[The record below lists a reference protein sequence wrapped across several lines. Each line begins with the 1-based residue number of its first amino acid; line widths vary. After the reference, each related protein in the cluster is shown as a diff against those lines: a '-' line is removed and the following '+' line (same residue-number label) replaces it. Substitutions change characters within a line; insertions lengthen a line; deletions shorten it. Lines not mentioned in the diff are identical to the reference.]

1 MIRLYHDISWYIFR
15 KLTKQAIKNTQELP
29 LLCGYWVAKSMW
41 HDMQKRFYT
50 NMMLNVITRSICT
63 TTLVRFHVQRIK
75 DHYRYNFER
84 MTIFFLKKYELGVG
98 NYMKVWGWI
107 FWKYGT
113 HSWKKEK
120 KFKFPLH
127 IYKNIGQSL
136 LISKLVYDHLVWFS
150 VLKKNSTYLLL
161 N

>member
-15 KLTKQAIKNTQELP
+15 KLTKQASSVV
-29 LLCGYWVAKSMW
+29 WVAKSMW

-84 MTIFFLKKYELGVG
+84 MTIFFFFKKYELVVG

-127 IYKNIGQSL
+127 IYKNIGQSP